1 MRKKGIYVLYKGE
14 EQLAEGSLDELAEKF
29 KVKRKTLLFY
39 QSPAYLKRRSTINN
53 KNYRVLVRVE

>member
-14 EQLAEGSLDELAEKF
+14 DQISKEDTVENLAKEF
-29 KVKRKTLLFY
+29 KVRKETLYFY
-39 QSPAYLKRRSTINN
+39 MKPAYHKRCK